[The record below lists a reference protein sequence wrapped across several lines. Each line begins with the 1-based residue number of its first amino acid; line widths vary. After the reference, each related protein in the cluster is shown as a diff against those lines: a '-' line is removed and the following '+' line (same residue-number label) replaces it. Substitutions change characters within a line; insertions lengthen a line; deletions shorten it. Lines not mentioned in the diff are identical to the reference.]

1 MLHPKNMK
9 RILLLQIFFALFII
23 PCSAQNPSGKIKG
36 FVVDWQDARVLGT
49 TITFQ
54 NKQFRKTV
62 TVNSDGEY
70 EIELPVGS
78 YVITAQKPNFRE
90 YRFKSLKITANKM
103 RTFNI
108 KLALAP
114 VKQVKCPEGQLCL

>member
-1 MLHPKNMK
+1 MK

-23 PCSAQNPSGKIKG
+23 PCSAQNLSGKIKG

-49 TITFQ
+49 TITFE
-54 NKQFRKTV
+54 NKQFQKTV

-70 EIELPVGS
+70 EIELPAGL
-78 YVITAQKPNFRE
+78 YVITARCPNFRK

-103 RTFNI
+103 RTLNI
-108 KLALAP
+108 KLKLLP
-114 VKQVKCPEGQLCL
+114 TKQVKCPEGQVCL